1 MNFHSKSN
9 RGLTNVD
16 TVRKNRRKFE
26 QSNWPSRN
34 NRPTWRNEGAKIA
47 KRSLIARNPN
57 WRKSRRKWRTK
68 GEGGRDGRLIRALV
82 IRIEFTARKGRNGW
96 TDPFRGWIME
106 VSMKFSSSPR
116 GTVILAYGSN
126 NQSPHW
132 RGIVHP
138 TPPRFYIYRERE
150 RFSRL
155 GGCES
160 IVDWTKNWGWMGSKG
175 GWSGEIS
182 VELGGRLIKIPI
194 NESLEICRIAFRIF
208 L

>member
-1 MNFHSKSN
+1 MEKRRIRRRRDFFRSKRN
-9 RGLTNVD
+9 LKKAHLK
-16 TVRKNRRKFE
+16 RKNRRKFE
-26 QSNWPSRN
+26 QSNWPSRDD
-34 NRPTWRNEGAKIA
+34 RSTSRNGAKIR
-47 KRSLIARNPN
+47 KTRSLIARNPN
-57 WRKSRRKWRTK
+57 WRKSRRKWRTE

-138 TPPRFYIYRERE
+138 TPRFYIYRERE

-155 GGCES
+155 GGRGS

-175 GWSGEIS
+175 GWSG
-182 VELGGRLIKIPI
+182 K
-194 NESLEICRIAFRIF
+194 
-208 L
+208 